1 MARGEGGLVMAR
13 AGIGTLLGLTLTL
26 GGPADRALPAPACPD
41 VESAK
46 ASLERAA
53 SRENSRALSE
63 RAARAPAP
71 QRSEDAKAPKAQPDQ
86 QASNQAPKSSQA
98 PAGAA
103 PGGQNQDTA
112 ASPNPRTLQLSRAA
126 LLVKEA
132 DTACQAG
139 KTTEAAEKA
148 SAAMSLLKD

>member
-1 MARGEGGLVMAR
+1 MAR

-26 GGPADRALPAPACPD
+26 GWPADRALPAPACPD

-86 QASNQAPKSSQA
+86 QASNQAPKSNQA
-98 PAGAA
+98 PAGPA

-112 ASPNPRTLQLSRAA
+112 ASPSPQLSRAA

>member
-1 MARGEGGLVMAR
+1 MAR

-26 GGPADRALPAPACPD
+26 GWPADRALPAPACPD

-86 QASNQAPKSSQA
+86 QASNQAPKSNQAPGSNQA
-98 PAGAA
+98 PAGPA

-112 ASPNPRTLQLSRAA
+112 ASPSPQLSRAA